1 MRTHLA
7 VIIVTIV
14 GLATLAV
21 AAAPS
26 GAAPQGTASVAIVD
40 NLRVFED
47 SNAGRATTQQIDAN
61 RATWQGQISTAETEL
76 QGLLTQRQQ
85 QAGVMTA
92 EALGQLDADIEQ
104 KRIDLQRLR
113 DDAQRQFNQ
122 VRDRILGDFEARLD
136 PLVAQIAGERGVPVV
151 FNSET
156 PGLLYFDPAIDITDE
171 LIARLNV
178 MAPTR

>member
-1 MRTHLA
+1 MRTHLS
-7 VIIVTIV
+7 VIIVAIG

-21 AAAPS
+21 ATAPS
-26 GAAPQGTASVAIVD
+26 GAAPQGAAAVAIVD
-40 NLRVFED
+40 NIRVFED
-47 SNAGRATTQQIDAN
+47 SNPGRATTQQIDAN
-61 RATWQGQISTAETEL
+61 RATWQGQISTAQAEL
-76 QGLLTQRQQ
+76 QELLSQRQQ

-92 EALGQLDADIEQ
+92 EALRQLDADIEQ
-104 KRIDLQRLR
+104 KRIDLQRLQ

-136 PLVAQIAGERGVPVV
+136 PLVAQIAGERGVSVV

-171 LIARLNV
+171 LIARLN
-178 MAPTR
+178 ANDQ